1 LGEEA
6 FDSQRL
12 METGP
17 MALIG
22 NGVLAIWN
30 GIAPQAEDDFV
41 AWHVREHIPERVGLP
56 GFLRGRRYVAVDGH
70 PKYFNFYETETV
82 ADLSS
87 QAYQARLNAPTD
99 WTRQVVAHFTD
110 TSRTIC
116 DVVWSRGVG
125 EGGWIE
131 AIVLDAAAAAA
142 AFQAS
147 MHAHLAGAIT
157 TIPGIVGLH
166 LLRGH
171 VAPGQGDTVE
181 KKLRGA
187 PDKTAAWILLVEAS
201 RLEAIETFRSRTGS
215 QQAIVGCG
223 AADTIVRGI
232 YQMQFALTKAEL
244 TKS

>member
-1 LGEEA
+1 
-6 FDSQRL
+6 
-12 METGP
+12 

-22 NGVLAIWN
+22 NGVLVIWN
-30 GIAPQAEDDFV
+30 GIAGEAEEDFV

-70 PKYFNFYETETV
+70 PKYFNFYETETA

-87 QAYQARLNAPTD
+87 PVYQARLNAPTN
-99 WTRQVVAHFTD
+99 WTKQVVAHFID

-116 DVVWSRGVG
+116 DVAWSLGVG

-131 AIVLDAAAAAA
+131 AVVLDTTAAAET
-142 AFQAS
+142 FQAVLRDR
-147 MHAHLAGAIT
+147 LADAIT
-157 TIPGIVGLH
+157 AIPGLVGLH

-171 VAPGQGDTVE
+171 VAAGQGDTAE

-187 PDKTAAWILLVEAS
+187 PDKTAAWVLMAEAS
-201 RLEAIETFRSRTGS
+201 RPEAIEAFRSR
-215 QQAIVGCG
+215 VGDNKAMVACG
-223 AADTIVRGI
+223 AAETIVRGI

-244 TKS
+244 AKS

>member
-1 LGEEA
+1 
-6 FDSQRL
+6 
-12 METGP
+12 

-70 PKYFNFYETETV
+70 PKYFNFYETETA

-87 QAYQARLNAPTD
+87 AAYQARLNAPTD

-110 TSRTIC
+110 TSRTVC
-116 DVVWSRGVG
+116 DVAWSFGVG

-131 AIVLDAAAAAA
+131 AVVLETVAAGET
-142 AFQAS
+142 FQAS
-147 MHAHLAGAIT
+147 MRLRLAGAIT
-157 TIPGIVGLH
+157 SIPGIVGLH

-171 VAPGQGDTVE
+171 VAAGQGDTVE

-187 PDKTAAWILLVEAS
+187 PDKTAAWILLIEAVGPGA
-201 RLEAIETFRSRTGS
+201 LNAFRTRTGS
-215 QQAIVGCG
+215 DQAMASCG
-223 AADTIVRGI
+223 AGETIQRGI

-244 TKS
+244 AK

>member
-1 LGEEA
+1 
-6 FDSQRL
+6 
-12 METGP
+12 

-70 PKYFNFYETETV
+70 PKYFNFYETESA

-116 DVVWSRGVG
+116 DVAWSQGG

-131 AIVLDAAAAAA
+131 AIVLETAVAADV
-142 AFQAS
+142 FQAS
-147 MHAHLAGAIT
+147 MRACLSDAVT
-157 TIPGIVGLH
+157 RIPGIVGLH
-166 LLRGH
+166 LLKGH
-171 VAPGQGDTVE
+171 VAAGQGDTAE
-181 KKLRGA
+181 KKLRGV

-215 QQAIVGCG
+215 RQAIVGCG
-223 AADTIVRGI
+223 AADTIVRGT
-232 YQMQFALTKAEL
+232 YQMQFALTKTEL
-244 TKS
+244 AKS